1 MAVRGSRCSRKRR
14 STGHGTHRWK
24 ASRALEA
31 RCVRSAARGKG
42 SRCSSCECSVLS
54 GPPAGATGDCHRKG
68 HLGPRT
74 AKKAG
79 VDSSSGKPS
88 HPIGGRWP

>member
-1 MAVRGSRCSRKRR
+1 MAAGGSRCSRKRR
-14 STGHGTHRWK
+14 STGHGTHRRK

-31 RCVRSAARGKG
+31 RCVRSMARGKG
-42 SRCSSCECSVLS
+42 PRCSSRESSVLS
-54 GPPAGATGDCHRKG
+54 GPPTGATGDCHRKG

-79 VDSSSGKPS
+79 AGSSSGKPS
-88 HPIGGRWP
+88 HPIGGR

>member
-54 GPPAGATGDCHRKG
+54 GPLAGATGDCQREG

-79 VDSSSGKPS
+79 AGPSSGKPS
-88 HPIGGRWP
+88 HPIGGR

>member
-14 STGHGTHRWK
+14 SADYGTRRWK

-31 RCVRSAARGKG
+31 RRVRSAARGRG
-42 SRCSSCECSVLS
+42 SRCSSCESSVLS
-54 GPPAGATGDCHRKG
+54 GPLAGVTGDCQRKG
-68 HLGPRT
+68 HRSPCT

-79 VDSSSGKPS
+79 MDSRSGKPS
-88 HPIGGRWP
+88 HPIGGR

>member
-1 MAVRGSRCSRKRR
+1 MAARGSRCSRKRR
-14 STGHGTHRWK
+14 SAGYGTHRWK

-54 GPPAGATGDCHRKG
+54 GPLAGATGDCQRKG
-68 HLGPRT
+68 HRSPRT

-79 VDSSSGKPS
+79 TGSRSGKPS
-88 HPIGGRWP
+88 HPIGGR